1 MKTILVLL
9 FAFFLTVSAVNAQ
22 TTNSSDYRTALG
34 VKFYPVGVTIKH
46 FITPKHALEGIGYFL
61 NYGARIIGL
70 YEIHSDISSVP
81 GLKWYFGP
89 GAHLAFYN
97 SNSAWATPPQNNNG
111 GTALGIDGVLGLD
124 YKINSAPINISID
137 WQPYIEFGSFKNN
150 GFIGNVGGIAIRYT
164 LN

>member
-34 VKFYPVGVTIKH
+34 VKFYPVGVTLKH
-46 FITPKHALEGIGYFL
+46 FITPKHALEGIGYFV
-61 NYGARIIGL
+61 NYGARIVGL
-70 YEIHSDISSVP
+70 YEIHNDIP
-81 GLKWYFGP
+81 NAAGLKWYFGP

-97 SNSAWATPPQNNNG
+97 SHNG
-111 GTALGIDGVLGLD
+111 AGTALGIDGVLGLD
-124 YKINSAPINISID
+124 YKINSAPINLSID